1 MSGGGGAGVWAVIIP
16 AVLSSGILVQ
26 LGNSFARTWGR
37 MRAEAKGRETAVQRE
52 QARTERVKL
61 VLQRTRYLAI
71 EAGVPL
77 SELPAL
83 DDEAEVHALSDNDSD
98 SPQ

>member
-1 MSGGGGAGVWAVIIP
+1 MSDGGPAIWTIIVP

-26 LGNSFARTWGR
+26 LGNMFARTWGR

-52 QARTERVKL
+52 QARTARVLL

-83 DDEAEVHALSDNDSD
+83 DDEAEVRALGDNDND
-98 SPQ
+98 

>member
-1 MSGGGGAGVWAVIIP
+1 MNGDTSVWGVLIP

-26 LGNSFARTWGR
+26 LGNMFARTWSR
-37 MRAEAKGRETAVQRE
+37 MRAEARGRETAAQRE

-71 EAGVPL
+71 EHGVPL

-83 DDEAEVHALSDNDSD
+83 DDEAELRVLSQEEKDA
-98 SPQ
+98 

>member
-1 MSGGGGAGVWAVIIP
+1 MSNGGGADVWAIIVP

-26 LGNSFARTWGR
+26 LGNMFARTWKR
-37 MRAEAKGRETAVQRE
+37 MRAEAKGRQTAVQRE
-52 QARTERVKL
+52 QARIARVLL

-83 DDEAEVHALSDNDSD
+83 DDEAELRALGDNDGD
-98 SPQ
+98 

>member
-1 MSGGGGAGVWAVIIP
+1 MNGGTSVWEVLIP

-26 LGNSFARTWGR
+26 LGNMFARTWSR
-37 MRAEAKGRETAVQRE
+37 MRAEARGRETAAQRE

-71 EAGVPL
+71 EHGVPL

-83 DDEAEVHALSDNDSD
+83 DDEAELRVLSQEEKDA
-98 SPQ
+98 

>member
-1 MSGGGGAGVWAVIIP
+1 MSGGGSANIWVIIIP

-26 LGNSFARTWGR
+26 LGNMFACTWGR
-37 MRAEAKGRETAVQRE
+37 MRAEARGRETAVQRE

-71 EAGVPL
+71 EHGVPL

-83 DDEAEVHALSDNDSD
+83 DDEAELRVLSQDDKD
-98 SPQ
+98 A

>member
-1 MSGGGGAGVWAVIIP
+1 MSGGGPDVWAILVP

-26 LGNSFARTWGR
+26 LGNMFARTWGR
-37 MRAEAKGRETAVQRE
+37 MRAEARGRQTAVQRE
-52 QARTERVKL
+52 QARTARVLL

-77 SELPAL
+77 SDLPAL
-83 DDEAEVHALSDNDSD
+83 DDEAEVRALSDSD
-98 SPQ
+98 DG

>member
-1 MSGGGGAGVWAVIIP
+1 MSGGGGDNIWAIIVP

-26 LGNSFARTWGR
+26 LGNLAARAWSR
-37 MRAEAKGRETAVQRE
+37 MRAEARGRETAAQRE

-71 EAGVPL
+71 GHGVPL

-83 DDEAEVHALSDNDSD
+83 DDEAELRVLS
-98 SPQ
+98 QEEKEV

>member
-1 MSGGGGAGVWAVIIP
+1 MSGGGDANIWEIIIP

-26 LGNSFARTWGR
+26 LGNMFARTWGR
-37 MRAEAKGRETAVQRE
+37 MRAEARGRETAAQRE

-71 EAGVPL
+71 EHGVPL

-83 DDEAEVHALSDNDSD
+83 DDEAELRVLSQDDKD
-98 SPQ
+98 A

>member
-1 MSGGGGAGVWAVIIP
+1 MSGGGGANIWEIIIP

-26 LGNSFARTWGR
+26 LGNMFARTWGR
-37 MRAEAKGRETAVQRE
+37 MRAEARGRETAAQRE

-71 EAGVPL
+71 EHGAPL

-83 DDEAEVHALSDNDSD
+83 DDEAELRVLSQDDKD
-98 SPQ
+98 A

>member
-1 MSGGGGAGVWAVIIP
+1 MSGGGPAIWAIIVP
-16 AVLSSGILVQ
+16 AVLSSGVLVQ
-26 LGNSFARTWGR
+26 LANLAARAWARMKAEKKGR
-37 MRAEAKGRETAVQRE
+37 MTAVQRE
-52 QARTERVKL
+52 QAKTARVML

-83 DDEAEVHALSDNDSD
+83 DDEAEVRALGDNDGD
-98 SPQ
+98 